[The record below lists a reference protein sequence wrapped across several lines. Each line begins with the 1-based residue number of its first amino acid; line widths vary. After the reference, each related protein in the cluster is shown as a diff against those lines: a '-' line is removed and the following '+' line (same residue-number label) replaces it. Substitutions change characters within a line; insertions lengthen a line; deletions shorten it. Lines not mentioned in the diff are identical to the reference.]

1 MKKLINNS
9 WAPILENEF
18 NKEYFKDLERFI
30 DSEYQNHKVY
40 PDESLIFNAFS
51 LCPIDNIKVV
61 IIGQD
66 PYHNEGEAMG
76 LAFSVNK
83 GIKIPP
89 SLKNIYKE
97 LNSDLGVEI
106 PKTGDLTPL
115 TKEGVFLINTILTVR
130 ENEPLSHKNKGWETF
145 TDTIIKYIS
154 EKNKNIV
161 FVLWGANAIMK
172 ESLIDKSKH
181 LVIKSV
187 HPSPLSASRGFFG
200 SKPFS
205 KINEYLKEHN
215 IKEINF
221 GVLNES

>member
-1 MKKLINNS
+1 MKKIVNNS
-9 WAPILENEF
+9 WQPILDNEF
-18 NKEYFKDLERFI
+18 NKEYFKRLERFV
-30 DSEYQNHKVY
+30 DEEYKTHKVY
-40 PDESLIFNAFS
+40 PSESLIFNAFS
-51 LCPIDNIKVV
+51 LCPIEKIKVV

-154 EKNKNIV
+154 EKNRNIV

-200 SKPFS
+200 SRPFS
-205 KINEYLKEHN
+205 KINDYLRQNN

-221 GVLNES
+221 GALNES

>member
-1 MKKLINNS
+1 M
-9 WAPILENEF
+9 
-18 NKEYFKDLERFI
+18 
-30 DSEYQNHKVY
+30 
-40 PDESLIFNAFS
+40 
-51 LCPIDNIKVV
+51 V

-97 LNSDLGVEI
+97 LNNDLGI
-106 PKTGDLTPL
+106 DMPKTGDLTPL

-130 ENEPLSHKNKGWETF
+130 ENEPLSHKNKGWEIF

-200 SKPFS
+200 SRPFS
-205 KINEYLKEHN
+205 KINDYLRENN

-221 GVLNES
+221 GALNES